1 MSPLP
6 IIVMILAVLMIIIGV
21 KGTYPA
27 LKKGLKAVLWQRHP
41 IR

>member
-6 IIVMILAVLMIIIGV
+6 LIVIILAVLLIIVGI

-27 LKKGLKAVLWQRHP
+27 LKKGLKAV
-41 IR
+41 